1 MHGRV
6 RAALA
11 LCALLGCAPAFARD
25 APRTIVLI
33 GGEKSEG
40 PARHEYPDGIRLLKA
55 LLESS
60 PDVKAIGG
68 LRIDAYPGGWPKDPR
83 APDKL
88 STLVWYFDGL
98 HPHPPL
104 DAPRPPRFGKAMRRG
119 AG

>member
-68 LRIDAYPGGWPKDPR
+68 FRIDPYTRGLPKGSRPLLN
-83 APDKL
+83 L
-88 STLVWYFDGL
+88 STLAGEFDGL
-98 HPHPPL
+98 DPPPPSR
-104 DAPRPPRFGKAMRRG
+104 ARPRRRV
-119 AG
+119 